1 MPAPTVLVTG
11 GAGFIGSAIVRR
23 ALSGGY
29 AVRVLDDLSSGRRQ
43 NLAGLE
49 EVTFIEGSILDA
61 DALEHAINGCDG
73 VFHLAGQVSVARSI
87 EEPEFTHAVN
97 ATGTMRVLQAAS
109 RHRVNRVVY
118 SSTCAGYGREALLP
132 NREDAVLA
140 PDSPYGASKVVGELY
155 ASAWTTSM
163 GLEVVSLRYFNVFGP
178 RQNPSGGYP
187 AVIPIFI
194 KRLLHSEPISI
205 YGDGEQTRDFV
216 YVDDVAEANFAA
228 FTAPNAAGRVFNIGT
243 GRRVT
248 VNHLLEVL
256 QRLVAT
262 ETQPTHQPGRVGEIR
277 HSVASIERA
286 QNDLGFQVTV
296 DLEEGLRRTVA
307 WHKQQGAA

>member
-1 MPAPTVLVTG
+1 M
-11 GAGFIGSAIVRR
+11 
-23 ALSGGY
+23 
-29 AVRVLDDLSSGRRQ
+29 
-43 NLAGLE
+43 
-49 EVTFIEGSILDA
+49 
-61 DALEHAINGCDG
+61 
-73 VFHLAGQVSVARSI
+73 SVARSI

-97 ATGTMRVLQAAS
+97 ATGTMRVLEAA
-109 RHRVNRVVY
+109 RRRGVRRVVY
-118 SSTCAGYGREALLP
+118 SSTCAGYGREASLP

-155 ASAWTTSM
+155 ASAWSASM

-194 KRLLHSEPISI
+194 KRLLNAEPVSI

-216 YVDDVAEANFAA
+216 YVDDVAGANIAA
-228 FTAPNAAGRVFNIGT
+228 LTAPHIAGGVFNIGT
-243 GRRVT
+243 GQRVT

-262 ETQPTHQPGRVGEIR
+262 QTQPRYRPGRVGEIR
-277 HSVASIERA
+277 HSVANIERA
-286 QNDLGFQVTV
+286 QRDLGFQVTV

-307 WHKQQGAA
+307 WQNQQGVA